1 MCLCYFGILT
11 LSVCPLF
18 AFNEDRILA
27 TSLTSWVTLLL
38 SIYCT
43 YIEPF
48 YKLTHLLAIE
58 IIPSQEM
65 PRALGT
71 EDGVRDGQSSQVKNE
86 SKRERV
92 RQARQGKKP
101 LKKSRE
107 AVLQDHINI
116 HQLVIPEDISQLGC

>member
-1 MCLCYFGILT
+1 M
-11 LSVCPLF
+11 F

-43 YIEPF
+43 YIEPI

-107 AVLQDHINI
+107 AVLQDQINI

>member
-1 MCLCYFGILT
+1 MLEYTT
-11 LSVCPLF
+11 LKPLY
-18 AFNEDRILA
+18 E
-27 TSLTSWVTLLL
+27 
-38 SIYCT
+38 
-43 YIEPF
+43 
-48 YKLTHLLAIE
+48 LTHSPAIE
-58 IIPSQEM
+58 IIPPQEM
-65 PRALGT
+65 PRALGA
-71 EDGVRDGQSSQVKNE
+71 EDDVREGQSGQVKNE

>member
-1 MCLCYFGILT
+1 M
-11 LSVCPLF
+11 F